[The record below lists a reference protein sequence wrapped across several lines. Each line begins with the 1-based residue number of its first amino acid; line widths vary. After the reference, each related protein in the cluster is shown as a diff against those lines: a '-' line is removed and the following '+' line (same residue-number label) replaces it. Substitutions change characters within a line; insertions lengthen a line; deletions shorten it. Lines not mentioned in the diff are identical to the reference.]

1 VKPLIQLIA
10 LSALTVFL
18 PTLVSAESTPHE
30 HITLLRS
37 EALTYAAVF
46 EGALNRAP
54 EAITR
59 QSREQQSAAYQG
71 LGKNW
76 TAGSP
81 RVSLD
86 YLGDNLFD
94 NKGMQEFEAGLEWQ
108 LWSAEGRRSG
118 QQLGQS
124 YQREFLAWQDYL
136 QLLISGRV
144 RTALADIRQAE
155 MLLGKAGDAR
165 EDAQKL
171 VEIAEL
177 RLQAGDAS
185 RDALLQTQSLLL
197 AKDKNLLEA
206 EAALVD
212 AERNYINITGLHAR
226 PTFDYRE
233 ERSALDEISPDHP
246 VLRFLQGAVDIAGGQ
261 IAQTKEEARGKPT
274 LNLGLNRQR
283 GGRSEDYNDALVL
296 GFSLPFGTSTY
307 ASAQTSEA
315 RRDLAEAQMQYESAI
330 RQLRQTL
337 HEVEH
342 ELAVTETAIKLSS
355 EQLSLNRQRSQMA
368 HKAFELGEITMTQ
381 VIQILQQQ
389 QLADSEYQLLQ
400 LKQQRLVCEFNQ
412 SVGVL
417 P

>member
-1 VKPLIQLIA
+1 MKPLIQLIV

-155 MLLGKAGDAR
+155 MLLSKAGDAR

-171 VEIAEL
+171 GEIAEL

-283 GGRSEDYNDALVL
+283 GGRSEDYNNALVL
-296 GFSLPFGTSTY
+296 GFSLPFGTSAY

-315 RRDLAEAQMQYESAI
+315 RRDLAEAQMQYESTI

>member
-1 VKPLIQLIA
+1 MKPLIQLIA

-283 GGRSEDYNDALVL
+283 GGRSEDYNNALVL

-368 HKAFELGEITMTQ
+368 HMAFELGEITMTQ

>member
-1 VKPLIQLIA
+1 MKPLIQLIV

-283 GGRSEDYNDALVL
+283 GGRSEDYNNALVL
-296 GFSLPFGTSTY
+296 GFSLPFGTSAY

-315 RRDLAEAQMQYESAI
+315 RRDLAEAQMQYESTI

-400 LKQQRLVCEFNQ
+400 LKQQRLVCKFNQ

>member
-1 VKPLIQLIA
+1 MKPLIQLIA